1 MSSCIS
7 ILGSTGSIG
16 RQTLDVVDKL
26 GLRVAAL
33 TANRDVDRLEAQCRK
48 YRPKLAV
55 MMDEAAYKELK
66 ARLSDMN
73 ITVVLGLEGLITA
86 ASLPEADTVVTAVSG
101 MVGLKPT
108 LAAIREKK
116 RIALANKETLVCAGE
131 LVMEQAK
138 TYGAEIIPVDSEHS
152 AIFQCLM
159 GNRGKTQI
167 KRLILTC
174 SGGPFYGLSR
184 AELTEKKKADALRH
198 PNWKMGAKITIDCAT
213 LMNKGLE
220 IIEAMRLYDLPKGE
234 SAMLSVLHIENIA
247 VIEQAEILFEGGFN
261 VLTGETGAG
270 KSIVIDAI
278 SAILGER
285 TYRDVIRTGAS
296 RAFVSAIFTKI
307 PECSWFSENQVEFD
321 PLELQVQREIYA
333 DGKNVC
339 RVNGRPV
346 SVAALKKLGAR
357 LINIHGQHDS
367 QQLFDEENH
376 LTYLDTF
383 ARDEKEL
390 EDYRAAFDALQSVR
404 REIQKLSMDESEK
417 LRLLESLQYQ
427 IEEIRAAN
435 LTPGEEEQLKERRK
449 VLQNAEKLSDAL
461 RAADEALYGGDSS
474 DGAAGLMSNAEHA
487 LSRVNNISA
496 DMEALYQKISD
507 LMYSVQDA
515 ADELRAMRDDLSYSE
530 GELEQIEERLD
541 TIHKLKRKYGAS
553 VEDVLTYLSKSEAR
567 LNEIEFASDRI
578 EQLQKKQDK
587 LQKEAV
593 RLGEILRKRRQE
605 AAQQM
610 QTQICDEL
618 RQLDMPKIRFVC
630 EFTPQEPAENGLDRV
645 RFLMSANV
653 GEALKPLSKVA
664 SGGELA
670 RIMLAM
676 KQVLAQQD
684 GVPTLIF
691 DEVDA
696 GVSGRAA
703 QKVALKLWAV
713 SKGRQVLC
721 VTHLPQIAARADAE
735 FTVEK
740 CVEHERTYTSVLHL
754 DDSGRRQE
762 LARLIGGSMITETTL
777 AGAAELLRLADEAKR
792 GI

>member
-1 MSSCIS
+1 
-7 ILGSTGSIG
+7 
-16 RQTLDVVDKL
+16 
-26 GLRVAAL
+26 
-33 TANRDVDRLEAQCRK
+33 
-48 YRPKLAV
+48 
-55 MMDEAAYKELK
+55 
-66 ARLSDMN
+66 
-73 ITVVLGLEGLITA
+73 
-86 ASLPEADTVVTAVSG
+86 
-101 MVGLKPT
+101 
-108 LAAIREKK
+108 
-116 RIALANKETLVCAGE
+116 
-131 LVMEQAK
+131 
-138 TYGAEIIPVDSEHS
+138 
-152 AIFQCLM
+152 
-159 GNRGKTQI
+159 
-167 KRLILTC
+167 
-174 SGGPFYGLSR
+174 
-184 AELTEKKKADALRH
+184 
-198 PNWKMGAKITIDCAT
+198 
-213 LMNKGLE
+213 
-220 IIEAMRLYDLPKGE
+220 
-234 SAMLSVLHIENIA
+234 MLSVLHIENIA

-321 PLELQVQREIYA
+321 PQELQVQREIYA

-346 SVAALKKLGAR
+346 SVASLKKLGAR

-376 LTYLDTF
+376 LIYLDAF

-390 EDYRAAFDALQSVR
+390 EDYRAAFDALQAVR
-404 REIQKLSMDESEK
+404 REMQKLSMDESEK

-435 LTPGEEEQLKERRK
+435 LTPGEEEQLKERSK

-487 LSRVNNISA
+487 LSRVNTISA

-587 LQKEAV
+587 LRKEAV

-630 EFTPQEPAENGLDRV
+630 EFTPQEAAETGLDRV

-721 VTHLPQIAARADAE
+721 VTHLPQIAAMADAE

-740 CVEHERTYTSVLHL
+740 RVEHERTYTSVLHL
-754 DDSGRRQE
+754 DDAGRRQE

-777 AGAAELLRLADEAKR
+777 AGAAELLRLADETKGER
-792 GI
+792 T

>member
-1 MSSCIS
+1 
-7 ILGSTGSIG
+7 
-16 RQTLDVVDKL
+16 
-26 GLRVAAL
+26 
-33 TANRDVDRLEAQCRK
+33 
-48 YRPKLAV
+48 
-55 MMDEAAYKELK
+55 
-66 ARLSDMN
+66 
-73 ITVVLGLEGLITA
+73 
-86 ASLPEADTVVTAVSG
+86 
-101 MVGLKPT
+101 
-108 LAAIREKK
+108 
-116 RIALANKETLVCAGE
+116 
-131 LVMEQAK
+131 
-138 TYGAEIIPVDSEHS
+138 
-152 AIFQCLM
+152 
-159 GNRGKTQI
+159 
-167 KRLILTC
+167 
-174 SGGPFYGLSR
+174 
-184 AELTEKKKADALRH
+184 
-198 PNWKMGAKITIDCAT
+198 
-213 LMNKGLE
+213 
-220 IIEAMRLYDLPKGE
+220 
-234 SAMLSVLHIENIA
+234 MLSVLHIENIA

-296 RAFVSAIFTKI
+296 RAFVSAIFTNI
-307 PECSWFSENQVEFD
+307 PECSWFSENQVDFD
-321 PLELQVQREIYA
+321 PQELQVQREIYA

-376 LTYLDTF
+376 LTYLDAF

-474 DGAAGLMSNAEHA
+474 DGAAGLFSHEHA
-487 LSRVNNISA
+487 LSRVNTISA
-496 DMEALYQKISD
+496 DMEALYRKISD

-541 TIHKLKRKYGAS
+541 AIHKLKRKYGAS
-553 VEDVLTYLSKSEAR
+553 VEDVLAYLQKSEQR
-567 LNEIEFASDRI
+567 LDEIEFASDRI
-578 EQLQKKQDK
+578 ESLKKRQAE

-593 RLGEILRKRRQE
+593 RLGEVLREKRLR
-605 AAQQM
+605 AAKEM
-610 QTQICDEL
+610 ETDICEEL

-703 QKVALKLWAV
+703 QKVALKLWTV
-713 SKGRQVLC
+713 SQGRQVLC
-721 VTHLPQIAARADAE
+721 VTHLPQIAAMADAE

-740 CVEHERTYTSVLHL
+740 RVEHERTYTSVLHL